1 MLHYIS
7 GKAQSHG
14 DRHYL
19 ISSGGLGVS
28 AYYAGSKKSG
38 EWYLYPIIDD
48 NNKTVIYYAFD
59 DPTQMELFMQMAK
72 IAGVWPKLAFALTG
86 VNQEE
91 LHKACADMD
100 IKFLQSIPGI
110 WPKLAKRLIVE
121 LNATMSTDDLKKLT
135 IDRSLYRDIVTT
147 LTNLWYKSQLIDP
160 YLQSCPYELVKTNLP
175 EIMKYLIVQLS
186 SRAAK
191 S

>member
-1 MLHYIS
+1 MFHYIT
-7 GKAQSHG
+7 GKAQAQW

-19 ISSGGLGVS
+19 ISNGGLGVS
-28 AYYAGSKKSG
+28 AYYAGNKKSG
-38 EWYLYPIIDD
+38 ERYLYPIIDD
-48 NNKTVIYYAFD
+48 NHKTVLYYAFD
-59 DPTQMELFMQMAK
+59 EPSQLELFTQMAK

-86 VNQEE
+86 VDQDA
-91 LHKACADMD
+91 LHTACVEMD

-160 YLQSCPYELVKTNLP
+160 YLQSCPYELIKTNLP